1 MGKISVIV
9 NKDYSNSQGWYV
21 GEMVKDAFVD
31 NGFAV
36 VSDTQPTYANV
47 AREIIVSKVGL
58 PFGFNISVTAG
69 DIDRFALSLVANSVK
84 INFPISVSMRLGG
97 NATYCLCAI
106 HMAYT
111 DNFMVF
117 TAIDYNLNPST
128 AYPSYNYGCFKVA
141 TNEDWDYPHIFT
153 RQTNT
158 FLGSQ
163 TFKIDELGAPF
174 SFNVGVSLAYEL
186 DYANTII
193 HPEGKIILMPL
204 YLSYSGITTGGGVDA
219 VIPDGFV
226 SLCKFP
232 SDCPNEFKLDGQDYV
247 RSGRTV
253 FKV

>member
-9 NKDYSNSQGWYV
+9 NKDYSNAQGWYV

-58 PFGFNISVTAG
+58 PFGFNISVVAG
-69 DIDRFALSLVANSVK
+69 NTDRFVLSLVANSVK
-84 INFPISVSMRLGG
+84 INSPITVYMRQGYTV
-97 NATYCLCAI
+97 TYCLCAI

-117 TAIDYNLNPST
+117 TAIIYNLNPST
-128 AYPSYNYGCFKVA
+128 AYPSYNYGCFQVA

-174 SFNVGVSLAYEL
+174 SFVTSSSLAYGL
-186 DYANTII
+186 DGKAFV
-193 HPEGKIILMPL
+193 HPQGNIILMPL
-204 YLSYSGITTGGGVDA
+204 YLNYSGINTGGGVDE
-219 VIPDGFV
+219 VITDGYV
-226 SLCKFP
+226 SLCDFP
-232 SDCPNEFKLDGQDYV
+232 TDCPNEFKLDGQDYV
-247 RSGRTV
+247 RSGRVV
-253 FKV
+253 FKI